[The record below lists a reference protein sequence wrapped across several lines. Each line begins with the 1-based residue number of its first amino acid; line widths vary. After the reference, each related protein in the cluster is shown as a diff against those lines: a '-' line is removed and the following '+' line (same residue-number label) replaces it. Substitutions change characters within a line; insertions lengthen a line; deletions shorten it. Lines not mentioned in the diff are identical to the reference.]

1 MYTKTYERL
10 NECTV
15 LMNPALLDLCKT
27 HKGCPRGPMGVP
39 MVLKQEKDDFA
50 SRIKDALLMN
60 GKYILKGSEEDFV
73 CVPRIQYEEILRILS
88 EMK

>member
-15 LMNPALLDLCKT
+15 LMSPALLDLCKT
-27 HKGCPRGPMGVP
+27 HKGCPKGPMGVP
-39 MVLKQEKDDFA
+39 MVLKQEK
-50 SRIKDALLMN
+50 
-60 GKYILKGSEEDFV
+60 EDFV

-88 EMK
+88 EVK